1 METKSVLFAGVG
13 GQGIILASKILAK
26 CAFNSGF
33 MVKES
38 ELHGMAQRGG
48 SVVSHVRFGDQ
59 VHSPLIPSG
68 QSDYLVSMEELE
80 GLRYTYYL
88 KPESVV
94 IYNVKQI
101 IPPTINPEITPYP
114 EDAKSAFE
122 NMGFHVDEVNA
133 PEIAREAGNPKT
145 ENIVLLG
152 ALSNYLPFSLAE
164 WENTVA
170 ESVPAKF
177 RDINLL
183 AFHKGREI
191 TQN

>member
-26 CAFNSGF
+26 CAFDSGF

-48 SVVSHVRFGDQ
+48 SVVSHVRFGDE
-59 VHSPLIPSG
+59 VNSPLIPVG
-68 QSDYLVSMEELE
+68 KSDFLVSMEELE

-88 KPESVV
+88 NPQSVV
-94 IYNVKQI
+94 IYNVKKI
-101 IPPTINPEITPYP
+101 IPPTINPETAPYP
-114 EDAKSAFE
+114 EDAKAVLVG
-122 NMGFHVDEVNA
+122 MGFHVDEVNA

-152 ALSNYLPFSLAE
+152 ALSNYLPFTLSQ
-164 WENTVA
+164 WEKTVG
-170 ESVPAKF
+170 ESVPVKF
-177 RDINLL
+177 TDINLL